1 MAAPS
6 PAPLRASTPDVFRNG
21 RFEPNDFAILETD
34 GGGDG
39 LILPLAALRATLED
53 NGDGNGPGNRRLGLL
68 YAPADRF
75 EDVAPLISR
84 LAVIAVDFPKYA
96 DGRGFSHA
104 ARLVRAGFSGEIR
117 AVGDVL
123 IDEIALM
130 RRVGFTAFE
139 VSHPTTRRYLAEGRD
154 PSPDLH
160 YQPGAVPEPPA
171 GTRPWLRRRATE

>member
-1 MAAPS
+1 MAAA
-6 PAPLRASTPDVFRNG
+6 APVALRASTPDVFRNG
-21 RFEPNDFAILETD
+21 RFEPNDFAIVEAD

-39 LILPLAALRATLED
+39 LILPLAALTATLD
-53 NGDGNGPGNRRLGLL
+53 GDGAGNRRLGLL
-68 YAPADRF
+68 LGPADRF
-75 EDVAPLISR
+75 EEVLPLIGR

-104 ARLVRAGFSGEIR
+104 ARLVRAGFAGEIR

-139 VSHPTTRRYLAEGRD
+139 VGHATTRRYLAEGRD

-160 YQPGAVPEPPA
+160 YQPGALPEPPA
-171 GTRPWLRRRATE
+171 GTRPWLRRRPV